1 MEKSCVKANR
11 VFFMI
16 KRNTSN
22 LHWKAKLNLYKSM
35 VIPLIMYASS
45 CIGLNKYVMTQYE
58 IIQKRAVNWILHSK
72 QTNYKDKLKRLQI
85 LPLPMYIQLNN
96 QKSIYLSI
104 YLRDVE
110 YSDFLIFVIRRS
122 PTIRYSTWAE

>member
-1 MEKSCVKANR
+1 MEKACVKANR

-35 VIPLIMYASS
+35 VIPVIMYASS

-58 IIQKRAVNWILHSK
+58 IIQKTAVNWILHSK
-72 QTNYKDKLKRLQI
+72 HTNYKDKLKRLQI

-96 QKSIYLSI
+96 LLLLAK
-104 YLRDVE
+104 
-110 YSDFLIFVIRRS
+110 LILK
-122 PTIRYSTWAE
+122 RYDII